1 MANQRSTMR
10 APASL
15 SGRDLRG
22 VIVPIVTPFA
32 PNGGVDE
39 ASFTTL
45 LEGLL
50 AAGVHGVVIGG
61 TTGESP
67 TLRWPEVER
76 LIACARAVVRGQL
89 PLLVGTGTYD
99 TAESVERTERARV
112 LGADAAFVVTP
123 YYNRPAPAGVL
134 EHFRRI
140 CTVGLPVVAY
150 HIPYRTGLTLDLPTL
165 RALLALQGVV
175 ALKESSGGL
184 HNVAPLAGESAILC
198 GEDAL
203 FLPALEAGAAGG
215 ILAAANLL
223 PQPFVELHAAFRAG
237 RPLAARTLA
246 ARLRPLVEAL
256 FAEPNPAPLKHA
268 LALEARIAS
277 SALRL
282 PMVPPSPALGE
293 RLARLLRARA
303 PGDAAAVGALD
314 ELAAR
319 FAAQAIP
326 ASEWNHRCHLLVGA
340 WHVFHLGPDLAL
352 ERLRAG
358 IRRLNQVHGTPE
370 TETRGYHET
379 ITRAHVELLAIFLG
393 GFPAATPLE
402 ARAAALLESPLAS
415 PQALLR
421 FYDRPRLLSPAAR
434 AGWLEPDRE
443 PLGTT

>member
-1 MANQRSTMR
+1 V
-10 APASL
+10 L
-15 SGRDLRG
+15 
-22 VIVPIVTPFA
+22 
-32 PNGGVDE
+32 
-39 ASFTTL
+39 
-45 LEGLL
+45 
-50 AAGVHGVVIGG
+50 
-61 TTGESP
+61 
-67 TLRWPEVER
+67 
-76 LIACARAVVRGQL
+76 AVV
-89 PLLVGTGTYD
+89 
-99 TAESVERTERARV
+99 
-112 LGADAAFVVTP
+112 P
-123 YYNRPAPAGVL
+123 YYSRPAPAGVV
-134 EHFRRI
+134 EHFRAIAR
-140 CTVGLPVVAY
+140 VGLPTVPY
-150 HIPYRTGLTLDLPTL
+150 NIPYRTGLTLDLATL
-165 RALLALQGVV
+165 RTILAIPGVV
-175 ALKESSGGL
+175 AMKESSGGVSSISAL
-184 HNVAPLAGESAILC
+184 VEVGPAILC

-223 PQPFVELHAAFRAG
+223 PQPFVELHAASRAG

-268 LALEARIAS
+268 LALEGRIAS
-277 SALRL
+277 GALRL

-303 PGDAAAVGALD
+303 PGDAAAVGSLD